1 MSDFR
6 LEQLLTPFGLTRT
19 PLRWRIAGLT
29 GLAIALLSAVAALT
43 AYWVVRS
50 SLTGNLQQALR
61 EDALA
66 VARIYAGATDLALPG
81 GPTGGVIIQ
90 LYDAQGRLFAASNQA
105 FEHLPLPASAVVVA
119 ALGPRDWSGTLAE
132 RTVQAALAPVDFGV
146 VAVLADTAFIA
157 TALQQLSQALTITAA
172 VLIALS
178 AGIGYLVA
186 AATMRPVSQLASQAA
201 RLDPQRLTPLNYQG
215 PGDEIGQLSRVL
227 NDLIVRL
234 RVAIDAQRTFL
245 AETSHELRTPLT
257 SLQGFLDRALRR
269 AHPEVQREL
278 TDARRIAQ
286 GMSRLVADILQL
298 SRGELVPELTPHLL
312 DTAELMHSIAEEF
325 PGVRLEVQPDTLL
338 LGDPERLRQLLRNLV
353 ANAVRATGEPDAVTL
368 YGYREGD
375 SVLLEVT
382 DTGPGI
388 PAELQGRIFEK
399 FYKGPGGGAGLGLA
413 IAKQIAEL
421 HQGTVTVTSQV
432 GLTTFR
438 VRLPAVDEEA

>member
-1 MSDFR
+1 V
-6 LEQLLTPFGLTRT
+6 

-29 GLAIALLSAVAALT
+29 GLAIALLSAMAALT

-61 EDALA
+61 EDALM
-66 VARIYAGATDLALPG
+66 VARIYGGATDLAPPE

-90 LYDAQGRLFAASNQA
+90 LYDTQGRLFAASNQA
-105 FEHLPLPASAVVVA
+105 FEHLPLPAGVVVAA
-119 ALGPRDWSGTLAE
+119 ALGPRDWSGVLAG
-132 RTVQAALAPVDFGV
+132 RTVQAALAPVGFGV
-146 VAVLADTAFIA
+146 VTVLADTAFIA
-157 TALQQLSQALTITAA
+157 AALRQLSRALAITAA
-172 VLIALS
+172 LLIMLS

-186 AATMRPVSQLASQAA
+186 AAAMRPVSQLASQAA
-201 RLDPQRLTPLNYQG
+201 RLDPQQLTPLDYQG
-215 PGDEIGQLSRVL
+215 PDDEIGQLSRVL
-227 NDLIVRL
+227 NDLIIRL
-234 RVAIDAQRTFL
+234 KSASDAQRTFL

-257 SLQGFLDRALRR
+257 SLQGFLDRSLRR
-269 AHPEVQREL
+269 ANPEVEREL
-278 TDARRIAQ
+278 LDARRIAQ

-298 SRGELVPELTPHLL
+298 SRGELVQELTPHLL
-312 DTAELMHSIAEEF
+312 DGAELLRSIAEEF
-325 PGVRLEVQPDTLL
+325 PGVRLKVQPDTLL

-353 ANAVRATGEPDAVTL
+353 ANAVRAAGEPGAVTL
-368 YGYREGD
+368 CGYREGG

-421 HQGTVTVTSQV
+421 HQGAITVTSQA
-432 GLTTFR
+432 GHTTFR
-438 VRLPAVDEEA
+438 VRLPAVDEET